1 MAKSSK
7 RVRSRPQEQPSS
19 PRWQVWGLVALVTL
33 LVLVVGYAAYESFR
47 GTEGIEGVTFLGS
60 QAQGH
65 QQGPIEY
72 AIAPPAGGI
81 HNPAWQNCGI
91 YEQPVASENAV
102 HSLEHGAVWIT
113 YDPNLAEEEVEQLR
127 NVARGRGYV
136 LLSPFEGLPAPVVAS
151 AWGIQL
157 PLDDAG
163 DERLPRFISEYAQG
177 PQSPEPGAPCTGGI
191 GDPIG

>member
-1 MAKSSK
+1 VGIA
-7 RVRSRPQEQPSS
+7 
-19 PRWQVWGLVALVTL
+19 LVALV
-33 LVLVVGYAAYESFR
+33 VVVVGYAAYESFTDSD
-47 GTEGIEGVTFLGS
+47 GMEGGVFLGT

-65 QQGPIEY
+65 EQGPIAYET
-72 AIAPPAGGI
+72 IPPAGGV

-91 YEQPVASENAV
+91 YDQPVASENAV

-113 YDPNLAEEEVEQLR
+113 YEPNLAADAVEQLR

-136 LLSPFEGLPAPVVAS
+136 LLSPFPGLPAPVVAS

-157 PLDDAG
+157 RLDSAG
-163 DERLPRFISEYAQG
+163 DERLPQFISEYAQG
-177 PQSPEPGAPCTGGI
+177 SQTPEPGAPCTGGV